1 MDHGLDDLEWDPV
14 ASVNKVPLSYL
25 LFNFIP
31 QNLFKFNSN
40 KSEYISSLV
49 YKVKEIVHSKYP
61 FVNHFLS
68 GSMAEGL
75 GLSISTFVE
84 GFSDL
89 DIMMAY
95 PISYKTLDDSSKDLH
110 PGYVRLI
117 KDDVD
122 PCGEYA
128 ENGVKYMRN
137 NTLNEMKESDEFE
150 VAGPSLRAPVFGPVI
165 GDVDFVTCL
174 PCRNWPQQA
183 EEWVDRLRPSG
194 WPSKQLIHHIVS
206 GGCHVV
212 PVAHPNSSFPLFDWR
227 YSFSKA
233 EVHLSKSL
241 SFHQKTCYILFK
253 LLAKHA
259 TTKSNILKTYYL
271 KNIMFHCC
279 ERIPDEFWK
288 PRYLSTCLFEL
299 IDSLLDGLERGE
311 IPHFFIKINNL
322 ISHLPHDRI
331 EALKQELLSLRRSP
345 IDHLIQLANSGVI
358 RFNLRNSVAFE
369 DMFNEVIQCLPQGIT
384 PDIFYQTIDKTERK
398 LALCYLKDDRI
409 LLSIDC
415 FKDRHVF
422 FDGENKVSYE
432 SNWQLRLI
440 SFLEQS
446 LEYISPCPMIST
458 LVMLSH
464 DEFVTVNTTK
474 LKDDIK
480 SIVEK
485 RFDYQGILQT
495 FPFDHFNRV
504 MFLLYYSVYHLVT
517 GHYETAYLH
526 AKTALDDSKGDLLK
540 VRERMDLALS
550 FGNRVIW
557 EKAQSVSGI
566 TEPTVYLNALYLA
579 AKSIK
584 YTKYKNRKGHSLDT
598 EEDTFRNKDKTFK
611 KVDVLLIALIY
622 METNQFIAAAKFYCM
637 EFHDTLHDHDDSR
650 NVWQLRKDILTS
662 LVLELLQ
669 ISTIDEFLKSPKF
682 ASIAE
687 RTLDLISYN
696 LLHDVESID
705 EIGDVFNDLKY
716 MYSNSN
722 LLEFNDK
729 RMVFAYNAAENC
741 RDYFRRQV
749 DKAIHLS
756 LNWA

>member
-31 QNLFKFNSN
+31 QNLLKYNSK

-49 YKVKEIVHSKYP
+49 YGVKEVMHSKCPLINY
-61 FVNHFLS
+61 FIS

-75 GLSISTFVE
+75 GLSISTFSE

-89 DIMMAY
+89 DIMIVY

-117 KDDVD
+117 ADDVG
-122 PCGEYA
+122 PWGEYA
-128 ENGVKYMRN
+128 ENGVKYLRN
-137 NTLNEMKESDEFE
+137 NPLHEVKELKTFKI
-150 VAGPSLRAPVFGPVI
+150 VGPSLRAPVFGPVI
-165 GDVDFVTCL
+165 GDVDFVTSH
-174 PCRNWPQQA
+174 PCHDWPKQA

-206 GGCHVV
+206 DGCHVV
-212 PVAHPNSSFPLFDWR
+212 PVAHPHSSFPLFDWR

-233 EVHLSKSL
+233 EVYFSKSL

-253 LLAKHA
+253 LLAKRA

-288 PRYLSTCLFEL
+288 PRYLSTCLFVL
-299 IDSLLDGLERGE
+299 IDFLLDGLERGE
-311 IPHFFIKINNL
+311 IPHFFIKKNNL

-331 EALKQELLSLRRSP
+331 EELKQELFSLRRSP
-345 IDHLIQLANSGVI
+345 IDYLIELENSGII
-358 RFNLRNSVAFE
+358 RFNLKNSVGFE
-369 DMFNEVIQCLPQGIT
+369 NVFNEVIQCLPQGIT
-384 PDIFYQTIDKTERK
+384 PDIYYQTIDKTERK
-398 LALCYLKDDRI
+398 LALFYLKDDII
-409 LLSIDC
+409 LLAVDC

-422 FDGENKVSYE
+422 FDGKDKISYE
-432 SNWQLRLI
+432 NNWKSRLV
-440 SFLEQS
+440 SFLKQS
-446 LEYISPCPMIST
+446 LEYIPPCPLIST

-464 DEFVTVNTTK
+464 DEFATINTTK
-474 LKDDIK
+474 LEDDIK

-485 RFDYQGILQT
+485 RFDYHGILRT
-495 FPFDHFNRV
+495 FPLDHFNKV
-504 MFLLYYSVYHLVT
+504 MYLLYYSVYHLVT

-526 AKTALDDSKGDLLK
+526 AKTALEDTESNRLK
-540 VRERMDLALS
+540 VRERMDVAIS

-557 EKAQSVSGI
+557 EKLQSVTGI

-637 EFHDTLHDHDDSR
+637 EFHDTLHEPR
-650 NVWQLRKDILTS
+650 KVWQLRQDVLTS

-669 ISTIDEFLKSPKF
+669 ISTIDEFLKSPKLTN
-682 ASIAE
+682 IAE

-705 EIGDVFNDLKY
+705 EIGDLFNDLTD
-716 MYSNSN
+716 MYLKSS

-729 RMVFAYNAAENC
+729 GL
-741 RDYFRRQV
+741 
-749 DKAIHLS
+749 HLPTMPRKTARIIS
-756 LNWA
+756 GGWKIKQLIYR